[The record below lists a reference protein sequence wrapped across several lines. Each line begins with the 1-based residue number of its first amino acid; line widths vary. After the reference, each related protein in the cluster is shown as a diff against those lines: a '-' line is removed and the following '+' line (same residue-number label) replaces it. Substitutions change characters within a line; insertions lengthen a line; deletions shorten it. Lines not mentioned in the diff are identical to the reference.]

1 MQKSRDLRVRSFQFA
16 VDVVAFSRS
25 IVSQDHVLRRLAVQL
40 VDAAGSI
47 GANLEE
53 AAAGQSKAD
62 FIARNCIALKEA
74 RESRFWLRLIA
85 ASQPTLQQSIQPLNE
100 EASEIVAMLIAAIKT
115 ARSTPARG
123 AYRNGTA
130 PAP

>member
-25 IVSQDHVLRRLAVQL
+25 VVSQDHVLRRLAVQL
-40 VDAAGSI
+40 VDAAESI

-115 ARSTPARG
+115 ARSTPARR